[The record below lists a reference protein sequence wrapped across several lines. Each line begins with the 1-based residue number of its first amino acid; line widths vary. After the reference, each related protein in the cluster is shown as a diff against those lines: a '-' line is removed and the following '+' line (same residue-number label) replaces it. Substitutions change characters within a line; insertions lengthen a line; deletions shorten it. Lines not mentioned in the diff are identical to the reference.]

1 MTQAEV
7 KMELVKLA
15 TSTQLMQIV
24 QAQLNKDQNLWQK
37 GKQKD

>member
-24 QAQLNKDQNLWQK
+24 QAQLNKNQNLWQK